1 MKDTLIFLYER
12 KEKSRD
18 RYGKPEK
25 ILAANSFICAH
36 CRGFVSSEPGL
47 SGVQNRNHCP
57 YCLYSRHLDLH
68 EAGDRLSACKAPM
81 RPVGLTIK
89 AACKKYGPNRGE
101 LMLIHVCEECKAL
114 SINRIAADDDPHR
127 LMNVFEGSL
136 CLDARLFARL
146 ESERI
151 KILKALDRESV
162 YAQLFGQRIELAEM
176 LFPACGMT
184 PSFAQED

>member
-1 MKDTLIFLYER
+1 MKDTLSLLYER

-18 RYGKPEK
+18 RYGKTEK
-25 ILAANSFICAH
+25 NLASNSFRCAH
-36 CRGFVSSEPGL
+36 CHGFVSSEPGL

-57 YCLYSRHLDLH
+57 YCLWSRHLDLH

-114 SINRIAADDDPHR
+114 SINRIAADDDPHW

-146 ESERI
+146 ESESI
-151 KILKALDRESV
+151 KILKALDRDSV
-162 YAQLFGQRIELAEM
+162 NAQLFGHGIELAEM
-176 LFPACGMT
+176 LFPVCGMAS
-184 PSFAQED
+184 SFAQKD